1 MSFESEFIYKV
12 QSELKKFNLSSNV
25 IVYDQNDY
33 SNFTKI
39 VTSIID
45 LFLLSVR
52 LIFRFGKK
60 YNFVYT
66 NTGIFQKVG
75 NSYTDRIIVPLKL
88 SNIIYINVGRD
99 TIIHDVN
106 EVKAYNIGG
115 LVKILSYFQTIF
127 FKRELNVYY
136 SYKLI
141 NNFILGL
148 AKIPNVYS
156 LLFYNMNGLSLVF
169 SKHRRN
175 FNLIEVQHGT
185 IINFP
190 TYQIPSPIKLA
201 DVFYVKNQQT
211 IDYLKKHLNKNFQ
224 DIEYKLLSYPKSN
237 ALFKKGKHI
246 LYASTVE
253 FNGIHPVFLDYLK
266 QIQKHDNSTISIRL
280 HPREQNKITIFKSQI
295 EGLHAKII
303 FDESKNWIESN
314 TVLNLI
320 VVSPWS
326 SVIEDAADNQY
337 KTIIIDEMGKN
348 RFAHLIDDKNVFY
361 ANNLHS
367 LLGAINYDL

>member
-25 IVYDQNDY
+25 IVYDQNEY

-39 VTSIID
+39 VTSLID

-52 LIFRFGKK
+52 LVFRFGKK

-66 NTGIFQKVG
+66 NTGICQKVG
-75 NSYTDRIIVPLKL
+75 NSYTDRIVGPLQL
-88 SNIIYINVGRD
+88 RNIIYINVGRD
-99 TIIHDVN
+99 TIIHNVN

-127 FKRELNVYY
+127 GKRELNVYY

-141 NNFILGL
+141 YNFILGL

-169 SKHRRN
+169 SKHGRK

-185 IINFP
+185 MINFP
-190 TYQIPSPIKLA
+190 TYQIPSPIKIA

-211 IDYLKKHLNKNFQ
+211 IDYLKQHLNKNFQ

-246 LYASTVE
+246 LYASTIE
-253 FNGIHPVFLDYLK
+253 LNGIHPVFLAYLK
-266 QIQKHDNSTISIRL
+266 QIKENEQVEILIRL
-280 HPREQNKITIFKSQI
+280 HPREKNKITVFENQV
-295 EGLHAKII
+295 EGVKAKIT
-303 FDESKNWIESN
+303 FDESKNWLESN
-314 TVLNLI
+314 TIKNLI

-326 SVIEDAADNQY
+326 SVIEDAADNKY
-337 KTIIIDEMGKN
+337 KSIIIEEMGKD
-348 RFAHLIDDKNVFY
+348 RFAHLIDNKNVIY

-367 LLGAINYDL
+367 LLEAINHDL